1 MRQQILSHSGTNLE
15 VKVLRTKL
23 FINLCLICVCVLSS
37 YHVRAQEFPT
47 PQPTPPTLPAE
58 RDTIKTYTDSLL
70 KVNPEIRAGVL
81 LDTVVV
87 DTTLIDSVKQDT
99 VVKKQVLDANITY
112 KSKDYRRLDQ
122 KNKKVYLYNEA
133 EVYYQDI
140 ELKAGQIVIDYE
152 KNQVYAGRLKDTAGN
167 FVQYPFFKQGNN
179 AVEPDSI
186 VYNFKTGKAII
197 YNSRT
202 KQGEINIISPV
213 SKRVNDSVIYVRN
226 AKLTTSENVD
236 DPEYYFLARRLK
248 VVPGQKAV
256 VGITNLYIADVPTPI
271 GIPFGFF
278 PLSSKRSVSGVIVP
292 TFGDDN
298 RRGFFLQNGGY
309 YFALS
314 DYYDLAIVGDFFTNG
329 SWALRFESQYAKR
342 YKYRGNI
349 SFRTENLITSE
360 RGLAD
365 FTKATNRN
373 FRWSHTRDPKSS
385 PNSSFSASVNI
396 ASSDFFRESINQ
408 LNTNNFL
415 SNTLSSSVSYSRT
428 IPGPPAINMSLTVTH
443 SQNTN
448 TDIVNMTLPTFQ
460 GSVERIFPFA
470 PRVGV
475 KRGFFQNI
483 NFQYNLRAENRIQT
497 FDSLFLR
504 KEMFDDAKIAAQHTI
519 PLATNFKL
527 FKYLSVSM
535 GTNYNEV
542 WTFNTVDKKFDT
554 LTNRVETIDLKGFDS
569 YRTYDFSTSVGTTI
583 YGTFNFGADK
593 RIQAIRHVMRPS
605 VSYSYRPAFDQFF
618 ETFEVPET
626 DSDGNPLPFINN
638 EFTRFEGNIFGAPSN
653 QESSFM
659 GFSLANTFEAKVRD
673 RDSTKTEPKK
683 ITLLSS
689 LNLSTGYNFAADSL
703 KLSPLSVRGG
713 TQLFNNTLGVN
724 FGMTLDPY
732 ALDNNNNKINT
743 FNIDNGGSL
752 FRLTN
757 ATVNLDYSFSS
768 KNFKPRENR
777 VRDGSQN
784 NSRDDDLFGVSD
796 DFSDNRLREEDE
808 GGEEEEKPT
817 TLYRA
822 SMPWDLRFAHSLS
835 YNNARRQN
843 DITNNSLMVSGN
855 IDLTPGWRVGASTGY
870 DFVNNGFTFTQL
882 RFERDLRSWRINF
895 NWTPLGNRQSWFFFI
910 GIKSSVLSEIK
921 YEKNRPRD
929 RRIR

>member
-1 MRQQILSHSGTNLE
+1 MRLQILSHHGTNLE
-15 VKVLRTKL
+15 VKVLRTNL
-23 FINLCLICVCVLSS
+23 FIYLCLACLCTLFAPNAN
-37 YHVRAQEFPT
+37 AQEFPN
-47 PQPTPPTLPAE
+47 PTKNPPELPAKS
-58 RDTIKTYTDSLL
+58 DTLRVKIDSLL
-70 KVNPEIRAGVL
+70 NPSPKIRAGIL
-81 LDTVVV
+81 LDTVVTDITEV
-87 DTTLIDSVKQDT
+87 DSIRQDT
-99 VVKKQVLDANITY
+99 VVKKQILDANITY
-112 KSKDYRRLDQ
+112 KATDYRRLDQ

-133 EVYYQDI
+133 EVYYQDL
-140 ELKAGQIVIDYE
+140 ELKAGQILIDYE

-226 AKLTTSENVD
+226 AKLTTSEDLD

-256 VGITNLYIADVPTPI
+256 VSITNLYIADVPTPI

-278 PLSSKRSVSGVIVP
+278 PLSNKRSVSGVIVP

-298 RRGFFLQNGGY
+298 DRGFFLQNGGY

-329 SWALRFESQYAKR
+329 SWSLRFESQYAKR

-349 SFRTENLITSE
+349 SFRTENLIRSE

-365 FTKATNRN
+365 FTKSTNRN

-396 ASSDFFRESINQ
+396 ASSNFFRESINQ

-415 SNTLSSSVSYSRT
+415 SNTLSSSISYSRT
-428 IPGPPAINMSLTVTH
+428 FPGPPGINMSLTVTH

-519 PLATNFKL
+519 PLTTNFKL
-527 FKYLSVSM
+527 FKYFSVSM

-542 WTFNTVDKKFDT
+542 WTFNTIDKRFDT
-554 LTNRVETIDLKGFDS
+554 LTNRVKNIELKGFDS
-569 YRTYDFSTSVGTTI
+569 FRTYDFSTSVGTTV
-583 YGTFNFGADK
+583 YGTFNFGKDK

-626 DSDGNPLPFINN
+626 DSNGNPLPFINN
-638 EFTRFEGNIFGAPSN
+638 EFTRFEGGIFGAPTN

-673 RDSTKTEPKK
+673 RDSTKVEPKK

-689 LNLSTGYNFAADSL
+689 LNLSTGYNFSADSL

-757 ATVNLDYSFSS
+757 ATVNIDYSFSS

-796 DFSDNRLREEDE
+796 DFSDNRLREEDKE
-808 GGEEEEKPT
+808 PEEEKPT
-817 TLYRA
+817 TLYRTT
-822 SMPWDLRFAHSLS
+822 MPWDLRFAHSLS
-835 YNNARRQN
+835 YNNARRQSE
-843 DITNNSLMVSGN
+843 ITNNSLMVSGN
-855 IDLTPGWRVGASTGY
+855 IDLTPGWRLGASTGY

-895 NWTPLGNRQSWFFFI
+895 NWTPLGRRQSWFFFI

-929 RRIR
+929 RRVQ

>member
-1 MRQQILSHSGTNLE
+1 M
-15 VKVLRTKL
+15 L
-23 FINLCLICVCVLSS
+23 FSWMA
-37 YHVRAQEFPT
+37 HAQEFPIPT
-47 PQPTPPTLPAE
+47 KEPQNIPAE
-58 RDTIKTYTDSLL
+58 KDTLSVRSDSIQMP
-70 KVNPEIRAGVL
+70 KPEVLQGVI
-81 LDTVVV
+81 LDTVRV
-87 DTTLIDSVKQDT
+87 DTTEVDSIRKDT
-99 VVKKQVLDANITY
+99 VKKNQILDANITY
-112 KSKDYRRLDQ
+112 KAKDYRRLDQ
-122 KNKKVYLYNEA
+122 KKKRVFLYNEA
-133 EVYYQDI
+133 EVYYTDV

-152 KNQVYAGRLKDTAGN
+152 KNLVYAGRLKDTAGN
-167 FVQYPFFKQGNN
+167 YVQYPFFKQGTN

-186 VYNFKTGKAII
+186 IYNYKSGKALIF
-197 YNSRT
+197 NSRT
-202 KQGEINIISPV
+202 KQGEINIISPI
-213 SKRVNDSVIYVRN
+213 SKRVNDSVIYIRN
-226 AKLTTSENVD
+226 AKLTTSTDLD

-256 VGITNLYIADVPTPI
+256 VGVTNMYIADIPTPI

-278 PLSSKRSVSGVIVP
+278 PLSSKKSVSGVIVP
-292 TFGDDN
+292 TFGDDA

-329 SWALRFESQYAKR
+329 SWALRFESQYAAR

-349 SFRTENLITSE
+349 SFRNENLITSE
-360 RGLAD
+360 RGLSD
-365 FTKATNRN
+365 FSKSTNRN

-408 LNTNNFL
+408 LNTSNFL
-415 SNTLSSSVSYSRT
+415 SNTLSSSISYSRT
-428 IPGPPAINMSLTVTH
+428 FPGPPSINMSMTVTH

-448 TDIVNMTLPTFQ
+448 TDVVNMTLPTFQ

-475 KRGFFQNI
+475 KRGALQNI

-504 KEMFDDAKIAAQHTI
+504 KEMFDDAKVAAQHTI
-519 PLATNFKL
+519 PIATNFKV
-527 FKYLSVSM
+527 FKYFSVSM

-542 WTFNTVDKKFDT
+542 WTLNTIDKKFDT
-554 LTNRVETIDLKGFDS
+554 LTNRVETIEVDGFDT

-583 YGTFNFGADK
+583 YGTFNFGEDK

-618 ETFEVPET
+618 EEFELPET
-626 DSDGNPLPFINN
+626 DTSGNPLPLINN
-638 EFTRFEGNIFGAPSN
+638 EFTRFEGGIFGAPSN
-653 QESSFM
+653 QASSFM

-673 RDSTKTEPKK
+673 RDTTKTEPKK

-689 LNLSTGYNFAADSL
+689 LNFSTGYNFEADSL

-724 FGMTLDPY
+724 FGMVLDPY
-732 ALDNNNNKINT
+732 ALDNNNNKFNTLNIN
-743 FNIDNGGSL
+743 NGGSL
-752 FRLTN
+752 FRLTSAN
-757 ATVNLDYSFSS
+757 ITMDYAFSS
-768 KNFKPRENR
+768 KDFKPRENR
-777 VRDGSQN
+777 VQDGSQN

-796 DFSDNRLREEDE
+796 DFSDNRLREEED
-808 GGEEEEKPT
+808 GEEEEKET
-817 TLYRA
+817 KLYMA
-822 SMPWDLRFAHSLS
+822 NMPWDLRLAHSFS

-843 DITNNSLMVSGN
+843 EVTNNSLMVSGN
-855 IDLTPGWRVGASTGY
+855 IDLTPGWRIGASTGY
-870 DFVNNGFTFTQL
+870 DFINNGFTFTQL
-882 RFERDLRSWRINF
+882 RFERDLRTWRINF
-895 NWTPLGNRQSWFFFI
+895 NWTPLGARQSWFFFI

-929 RRIR
+929 QRL